1 MYNLLISL
9 GIALA
14 CFAVGA
20 LVTQSALMGIAPA
33 SLGLVISYF
42 FLARRTYKQV
52 EQVAGVAMEQLQ
64 TAQQDPSAI
73 DRASAM
79 ISSALPLGKWQ
90 FLVGSQLQGQ
100 LGQLAFMKANMKQS
114 KDLSA
119 AKAHLVQSWSR
130 DWLSQTI
137 LAVVLHEDKQPT
149 EALERLEGA
158 KSGGS
163 AQALYWAVYAYISKA
178 AGQEDL
184 CLQVLNEGLEK
195 NKGHDGLTAF
205 RDAAANGKV
214 LPIQAFSPQW
224 FQFFPKHV
232 QKLSYQEQMALM
244 GANAPQMGRAERRAM
259 KRGAQPQ
266 QQKKGGYSI
275 PHPRR

>member
-20 LVTQSALMGIAPA
+20 GATQSPVMGIAPA
-33 SLGLVISYF
+33 ALGLVIAYF

-52 EQVAGVAMEQLQ
+52 EGIAKVAMEQLQ
-64 TAQQDPSAI
+64 DAQQDPSAI
-73 DRASAM
+73 DRASEM
-79 ISSALPLGKWQ
+79 IRSALPLGKWQ
-90 FLVGSQLQGQ
+90 FLVGAQLEGQ

-119 AKAHLVQSWSR
+119 AKAHLTRSWTR

-137 LAVVLHEDKQPT
+137 LAVVLFEEKQPT
-149 EALERLEGA
+149 EALERLAGA
-158 KSGGS
+158 RSGGS
-163 AQALYWAVYAYISKA
+163 GQALYWAVYAYIAKA
-178 AGQEDL
+178 SGDEDL

-195 NKGHDGLTAF
+195 NKGHEGLTAF
-205 RDAAANGKV
+205 RDAAANQKA

-224 FQFFPKHV
+224 FQFFPKHI

-244 GANAPQMGRAERRAM
+244 GANAPQMGRAQRRAM